1 MINDSNSN
9 GFIIIALA
17 FIAVAVII
25 TGSFSKLSPDALK
38 LVETICVGMIGIA
51 VGRGVK

>member
-1 MINDSNSN
+1 MLADSN

-17 FIAVAVII
+17 VIAIAVII
-25 TGSFSKLSPDALK
+25 TGSYSKLSPEALK
-38 LVETICVGMIGIA
+38 LVETICVGLIGIA

>member
-1 MINDSNSN
+1 MINDNNINELIVMSLVC
-9 GFIIIALA
+9 IA
-17 FIAVAVII
+17 IAVII
-25 TGSFSKLSPDALK
+25 TGSFSKLSPEALK